1 MSSKGKFTHVLIW
14 VALLSFV
21 GVLYVRDGRQFLAAQ
36 SQAMKARAQESAAG
50 AKAAAEVTPANG
62 ASTPIPA
69 ASGSADND
77 HDSDDDDDGD
87 GDDEFDGA
95 TAGATNAAATD
106 PEEPEEST
114 AKGQT
119 SAPARERVHVT
130 VRFCTS

>member
-1 MSSKGKFTHVLIW
+1 MSICLCAPNLTQ
-14 VALLSFV
+14 A
-21 GVLYVRDGRQFLAAQ
+21 RDR
-36 SQAMKARAQESAAG
+36 S
-50 AKAAAEVTPANG
+50 
-62 ASTPIPA
+62 
-69 ASGSADND
+69 
-77 HDSDDDDDGD
+77 DGD